1 MRRLKMWE
9 TMHAS
14 FKSPLGR
21 LGGRDSVPETSWAG
35 SHSPL
40 TCRKESDIF
49 LSKHVP
55 WNTLVMTLSL
65 YRHRGNGLKCD
76 QYEEEQEKF
85 PCKRRKMG
93 EDVGGVREGGKWEMQ
108 KFFTSVPSGWS
119 RQRAGCHWLQK
130 RLVKKFQIRFVIF
143 VTFSPRV

>member
-1 MRRLKMWE
+1 MRRLKMRE
-9 TMHAS
+9 TMHAC